1 MRRSRPNSN
10 RFGLGS
16 RPLVSTLCWA
26 LCCWALGAAARAD
39 TALHPLWELHGTHN
53 TVYLLGSIHVL
64 RPSDYPLPAVVQDA
78 YRNAASLVMEINL
91 AGIDAEQV
99 QAQMLASALLPE
111 GKSLPQVMGQS
122 RYARAQ
128 SLTRD
133 LGIELST
140 FDQFAPWFTAEAI
153 SQVQL
158 AQIGFEP
165 QSGVEM
171 HFLEQARADGK
182 SVAGLETVHDQIALF
197 ESMSMDAQVE
207 YLMSSLEQAHD
218 LPKQVDGMVHAWQ
231 RGDTNWF
238 ETQLKSEL
246 GNDPAVYQTL
256 VVARNR
262 KWIARIEALLADDKN
277 YLVIVGTAH
286 LVGRDSVIDLL
297 KRDGIGAVQR

>member
-1 MRRSRPNSN
+1 LRRSHSSPY
-10 RFGLGS
+10 RFGRGW
-16 RPLVSTLCWA
+16 RPLASTLCWA
-26 LCCWALGAAARAD
+26 LCFLALGAAARAD
-39 TALHPLWELHGTHN
+39 TALHSLWELHGKHN

-64 RPSDYPLPAVVQDA
+64 RPSDYPLPAAVQDA

-91 AGIDAEQV
+91 ADIDAEQV
-99 QAQMLASALLPE
+99 QAQMLSSALLPE

-133 LGIELST
+133 LGFELST
-140 FDQFAPWFTAEAI
+140 FDLFAPWFAAEAI
-153 SQVQL
+153 SQLQL

-165 QSGVEM
+165 KSGVEM
-171 HFLEQARADGK
+171 HFLDLARADGK

-197 ESMSMDAQVE
+197 ENMSMDAQVE
-207 YLMSSLEQAHD
+207 YLMSSLEQARD
-218 LPKQVDGMVHAWQ
+218 LPKEVDGMVHAWQ

-246 GNDPAVYQTL
+246 GNDPAVYESL

-262 KWIARIEALLADDKN
+262 KWIARIEAMLADDKN

-297 KRDGIGAVQR
+297 KRDGIGATQR